1 MSELFDACGSMVTLG
16 SSLTLLRL
24 PKRSVPVKSLLPK
37 ATAPF
42 FSVKLFEL
50 AA

>member
-1 MSELFDACGSMVTLG
+1 MKKPVGVFHS
-16 SSLTLLRL
+16 
-24 PKRSVPVKSLLPK
+24 PKRSVPVKSLLPR
-37 ATAPF
+37 ATALF